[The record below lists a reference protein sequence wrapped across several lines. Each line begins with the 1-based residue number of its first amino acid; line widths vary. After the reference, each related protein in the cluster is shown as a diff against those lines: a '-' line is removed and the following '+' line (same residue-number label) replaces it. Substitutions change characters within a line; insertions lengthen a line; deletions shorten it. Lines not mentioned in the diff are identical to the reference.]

1 MFKRPRVPKD
11 RIAALLLDWAIWGY
25 LSYCTFFLI
34 NYLYET
40 FIALSVH
47 DHLTFPVYGWPTAVF
62 GSFMVAVLWEAFG
75 TSIGQKT
82 QGLVLVRGD
91 RSPATPR
98 DRIRRAPF
106 GLLTWIMVFC
116 AFTLLLAPLAGLGVL
131 IHGLATGTCVSF
143 LPGVTVWAFGTW
155 SSTLLFSL
163 ASFGILVVAGL
174 ALTFGGLRWL
184 RWLWGTRGS
193 AGPLADRIS
202 GVHLVLIDELGDAAS
217 PPRRWFKTS
226 SGIMTF
232 VLIAITLCVGWLL
245 VDVDLQNLIHRAPF
259 MARTVGR
266 LVHPDFS
273 TFAATDPVLR
283 DSISSAMVETIFMAL
298 MATLLGFL
306 FAFPLSFLGA
316 RNLMGKG
323 PFGWAIYTLTRTFFN
338 VFRSV
343 EVLIWAIIFAVWVS
357 FGPFAGVIA
366 LAIHTVAALGKL
378 YSEQVESIDPGPVE
392 AMTAVGARRWQ
403 IIVYGIIPQI
413 IPSFMA
419 FTMYRWDINVRMSTV
434 IGLVGGGGIG
444 RILFYY
450 RNELD
455 WEKVGAV
462 VITIIAVVWT
472 MDYISGRVR
481 ERIA

>member
-47 DHLTFPVYGWPTAVF
+47 DHLSFPAYGWPAAVF

-75 TSIGQKT
+75 VSIGQKA

-106 GLLTWIMVFC
+106 GLLTWIMVFFS
-116 AFTLLLAPLAGLGVL
+116 FTLLLAPLVGLGTL
-131 IHGLATGTCVSF
+131 IHGLASGTYVSF
-143 LPGVTVWAFGTW
+143 LPAITVWAFGTW
-155 SSTLLFSL
+155 SSTLLYSL
-163 ASFGILVVAGL
+163 ASFGILVVGGL
-174 ALTFGGLRWL
+174 LLIVVGLRWL
-184 RWLWGTRGS
+184 RWMWGSRGS
-193 AGPLADRIS
+193 SSSLADRRS
-202 GVHLVLIDELGDAAS
+202 GVRFVSIDELGSAAR
-217 PPRRWFKTS
+217 PPRHWFKTS

-245 VDVDLQNLIHRAPF
+245 VDVDLQNLIRRAPF
-259 MARTVGR
+259 MGRTLGR
-266 LVHPDFS
+266 LVDPDFS
-273 TFAATDPVLR
+273 TFAVADPILR
-283 DSISSAMVETIFMAL
+283 DSIGSAMVETIFMAL

-316 RNLMGKG
+316 RNLMGKS
-323 PFGWAIYTLTRTFFN
+323 PLGWAIYTLTRAFFN

-403 IIVYGIIPQI
+403 IIAYGIIPQI

-419 FTMYRWDINVRMSTV
+419 FTMYRWDINVRMSTI

-450 RNELD
+450 KNELE